1 MAALGVH
8 HVGIAV
14 ADLDEAVDLYR
25 RLFGAELE
33 RRGAVPGEAVEAA
46 LLRVGEGLVELLASD
61 DPESPVGK
69 FLAERGPGMHHLAF
83 EVDDVGSELARLAAA
98 GAELVDERPR
108 PGFLGHEIAFVHP
121 AATGGVLAELVGR
134 G

>member
-1 MAALGVH
+1 MPTTRMPSTVDFPVFAGSIAVVAALGVH

-69 FLAERGPGMHHLAF
+69 FLAERGPAMH
-83 EVDDVGSELARLAAA
+83 
-98 GAELVDERPR
+98 
-108 PGFLGHEIAFVHP
+108 
-121 AATGGVLAELVGR
+121 
-134 G
+134 